1 MGWSFMPHGKARQ
14 SREEMVRQG
23 DAREPRAHPRQGRVQ
38 PTQSRRHRPLAEALG
53 RAQPGAQVL
62 ALPVGDVDAD
72 LYANRG
78 GKGLSASRLKTLEAA
93 KGELRRLFGKQ
104 KA

>member
-1 MGWSFMPHGKARQ
+1 MSMLTFY
-14 SREEMVRQG
+14 V
-23 DAREPRAHPRQGRVQ
+23 
-38 PTQSRRHRPLAEALG
+38 
-53 RAQPGAQVL
+53 
-62 ALPVGDVDAD
+62 
-72 LYANRG
+72 NRG